1 MSRKITEKIVY
12 AFMSERNFKLSN
24 SEVKNDGVLTKL
36 YLFNNKIAVKENS
49 TGKIKITMAGY
60 PTVTT
65 RERLNGLP
73 NVSITQKDFTQYLN
87 GQEINSYD
95 WYAVN

>member
-12 AFMSERNFKLSN
+12 AFMTEKNFKLSN

-49 TGKIKITMAGY
+49 TGKVKITLAGY
-60 PTVTT
+60 PTNTT

-73 NVSITQKDFTQYLN
+73 NCRIIQKDFTQYLN
-87 GQEINSYD
+87 GEKINSYD
-95 WYAVN
+95 WYAIN